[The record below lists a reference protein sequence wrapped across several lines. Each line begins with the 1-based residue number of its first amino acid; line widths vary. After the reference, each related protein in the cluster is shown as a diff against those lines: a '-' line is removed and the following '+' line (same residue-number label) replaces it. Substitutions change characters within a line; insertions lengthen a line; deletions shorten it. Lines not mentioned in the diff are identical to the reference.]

1 MYPPIYCI
9 LKCLIFR
16 YLLKIDNISAKI
28 DILSYLKS
36 LEIRK
41 IAVPLQKFL
50 EILKAKTQAETEKC
64 VLGFMPFVL
73 MLYKNG
79 KKGLILVPANENKR
93 YLIIFELWQI

>member
-50 EILKAKTQAETEKC
+50 EILKAKTQAGM
-64 VLGFMPFVL
+64 VLRFRFYAVCP
-73 MLYKNG
+73 Y
-79 KKGLILVPANENKR
+79 AT
-93 YLIIFELWQI
+93 